1 MNFIN
6 YTDYQFTHPE
16 FLKLFYVIPVF
27 WFIALLGIKKL
38 ALWRLFL
45 SSIFRSIVFGA
56 IVLALSGLSKVEKDF
71 KDLEVIYL
79 MDKSNSI
86 DEDGQEWMNKY
97 VKDLDAKF
105 SEDVKRELSIFGL
118 NTKLAYDMETFS
130 DAGNLSTDTDLA
142 DLNVDRTNIENAIVS
157 NLGRFKSNV
166 AKRLVLVTDGNEN
179 AGNVLKAAMLAMNE
193 NVKIYT
199 AAPPKSIFE
208 EKITLKKVVA
218 PAEIPVGK
226 TGEIKIIVENK
237 SDSYVKGR
245 IDLFIRR
252 PENDNNPVLF
262 KKWDV
267 KMAPGL
273 NVFKTKYMPSK
284 KGFTRFETI
293 FKTDENINIE
303 ENKKVN
309 AVIVTGKSKILYVNG
324 VSGRKLFL
332 PNTLEQRD
340 LKVDIVKPDKIPAT
354 VLDMLEYDSII
365 FSNVSKPMFN
375 RDRMKTIERYVRD
388 FGGGFVMLGGE
399 NSFIQGGYV
408 NTPIEKILP
417 VKMEGGEHK
426 RKEKKYRFSLMM
438 VMDKSASMGGK
449 KMTFAKK
456 AALELVKQ
464 LKDNDKLGIVAF
476 DNNPYLITALRPIPA
491 VKVDLISKLSRLRP
505 GGGTN
510 IFPALK
516 MAYIG
521 IIDSKAKKNHVVLLS
536 DGNSEFLYYNKE
548 ALLRAYKETKVS
560 ISTIAIGKWFV
571 NTNLL
576 KEIARRTGGSF
587 YRVSDVVELPRL
599 IIKDV
604 ENSISQTD
612 IHEEFFYPKKVKDS
626 KILKNISQE
635 QLPPLKGF
643 SLTTPKSGAE
653 TPLISDVRGKRDP
666 ILSNWRY
673 GLGKTLV
680 YTADAEARWSSDWI
694 KWIKYNKFWSQALR
708 WTMRDAPASDY
719 SLKVEEIDGKPHLI
733 IESFFKGEQIE
744 ATTKR
749 SAGLITPSDM
759 KVLLYKNSPDGKSTI
774 STNSRPKELLLRQ
787 IGPTSFMSSLENF
800 EPGNYFTNVLFMK
813 SNKVLSNK
821 VKGVIIPQF
830 KVTANLSDS
839 GKHYN
844 NLELLQ
850 KVAEVTDGKHNPDI
864 EDITFNN
871 DEVLNLI
878 NLAKYLIPIALLAF
892 MFDIALRR
900 R

>member
-1 MNFIN
+1 MDFIN

-16 FLKLFYVIPVF
+16 FLKLFYVIPIF
-27 WFIALLGIKKL
+27 WLIALIGIKKL
-38 ALWRLFL
+38 PIWRLLL
-45 SSIFRSIVFGA
+45 SSIFRSVVFGV
-56 IVLALSGLSKVEKDF
+56 IVLVLAGLSKVEKDL

-79 MDKSNSI
+79 VDRSNSI
-86 DEDGQEWMNKY
+86 DDDGKAWIDKY
-97 VKDLDAKF
+97 VQNLDSKLP
-105 SEDVKRELSIFGL
+105 EDVKRELSVFGL
-118 NTKLAYDMETFS
+118 NTKLAYDMEKLP
-130 DAGNLSTDTDLA
+130 DAGDLSKDIDLA

-157 NLGRFKSNV
+157 NIGRFDSSA
-166 AKRLVLVTDGNEN
+166 AKRIVLVSDGNEN
-179 AGNVLKAAMLAMNE
+179 AGNVLKAAMLAMNADVE
-193 NVKIYT
+193 IFT

-208 EKITLKKVVA
+208 EKISLKKVLA

-237 SDSYVKGR
+237 SDSYIKGH

-252 PENDNNPVLF
+252 PENEDNPVLF
-262 KKWDV
+262 KKWD
-267 KMAPGL
+267 KKIAPGL
-273 NVFKTKYMPSK
+273 NVFKTKYIPSK
-284 KGFTRFETI
+284 KGFTKFETI
-293 FKTDENINIE
+293 LKSDEKINIE
-303 ENKKVN
+303 ENRKVN

-324 VSGRKLFL
+324 VKGRKLFL
-332 PNTLEQRD
+332 PNTLSERD
-340 LKVDIVKPDKIPAT
+340 LTVDVVSPDKIPTT
-354 VLDMLEYDSII
+354 VLDMLEYDSVI
-365 FSNVSKPMFN
+365 FSNVSRAMFS

-399 NSFIQGGYV
+399 NSFIQGGYI

-491 VKVDLISKLSRLRP
+491 VKVDLISKLSRLSP

-521 IIDSKAKKNHVVLLS
+521 IVNSKAKKNHVILLS

-548 ALLRAYKETKVS
+548 ALLRAYKESKIS

-587 YRVSDVVELPRL
+587 YRVADVVELPRL
-599 IIKDV
+599 IIKDA
-604 ENSISQTD
+604 EDSISQTD
-612 IHEEFFYPKKVKDS
+612 IHEEFFYPKKIKDS
-626 KILKNISQE
+626 KILRNISEE

-643 SLTTPKSGAE
+643 SITTPKSGAE
-653 TPLISDVRGKRDP
+653 TPLVTTIRGKNDP

-708 WTMRDAPASDY
+708 WTMRDTPASDY
-719 SLKVEEIDGKPHLI
+719 SLKVDKIDGKPYLI
-733 IESFFKGEQIE
+733 IESFFKEEQIG
-744 ATTKR
+744 ATTTK
-749 SAGLITPSDM
+749 STGKITPSDM

-774 STNSRPKELLLRQ
+774 LADSKPQELLLRQ
-787 IGPTSFMSSLENF
+787 IGPTSYMSSIENLK
-800 EPGNYFTNVLFMK
+800 PGNYFTNVLFMK
-813 SNKVLSNK
+813 SDKVLSNK
-821 VKGVIIPQF
+821 VKGLIIPQF
-830 KVTANLSDS
+830 KAATTFSDS
-839 GKHYN
+839 GEHYN
-844 NLELLQ
+844 NVELLR
-850 KVAEVTDGKHNPDI
+850 KVSEITSGKYNPEI
-864 EDITFNN
+864 KDITKNE

-892 MFDIALRR
+892 MFDIALRKR
-900 R
+900 